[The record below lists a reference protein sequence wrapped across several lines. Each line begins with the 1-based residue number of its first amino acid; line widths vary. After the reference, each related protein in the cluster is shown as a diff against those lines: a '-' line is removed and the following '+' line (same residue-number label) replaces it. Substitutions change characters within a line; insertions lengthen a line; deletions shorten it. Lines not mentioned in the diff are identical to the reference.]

1 MKRQSH
7 KTILILFVTFATIL
21 ACNMPSQA
29 TPTEAPVVEPSATL
43 ISPVIET
50 PVPPP
55 TEIGIQHTIIPA
67 NLPENRSSHAGDYDS
82 SATADEKKSNGGD
95 RFTFERFER
104 PFNANTMDIYYP
116 ELDIVDTFVFQDETW
131 LYGTIKVVD
140 RAAVNMSPYRFAMQ
154 LDTDVNGKGNY
165 LVVAL
170 NPSST
175 EWTTDGVQ
183 VYQDANRDVG
193 NLTAMVSDKGAP
205 GGDGFEA
212 NLFDNGKGND
222 PDSAWIRESPN
233 DANTVEIAVKR
244 ALVGN
249 PPLYMVDMW
258 AGHGNLDPSLFDFS
272 DHYTHDQAGAADPG
286 LPNFYPIKSVFELD
300 NSCRMAVG
308 FEPNGS
314 EPGLCPFIAPPKAE
328 GGETPTSCAPSMTE
342 LNSCMQFGGT
352 WNYATCRCDI
362 PVIP

>member
-55 TEIGIQHTIIPA
+55 TEIGIQHTTIPA

-82 SATADEKKSNGGD
+82 SVTADEKKSNGGD

-131 LYGTIKVVD
+131 LYGTIKVVN

-222 PDSAWIRESPN
+222 PDSAWIRVSPN

-314 EPGLCPFIAPPKAE
+314 EPGLCPFSAPPKAE
-328 GGETPTSCAPSMTE
+328 GGETPTGCAPSMTE